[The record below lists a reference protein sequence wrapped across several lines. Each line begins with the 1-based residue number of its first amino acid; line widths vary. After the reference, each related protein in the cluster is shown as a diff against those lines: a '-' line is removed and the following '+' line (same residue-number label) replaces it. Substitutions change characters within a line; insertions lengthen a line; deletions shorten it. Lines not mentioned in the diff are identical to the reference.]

1 MNIQILDSWLREH
14 LKTRATPANFA
25 EKLSLTSVSV
35 ERIEK
40 LGNDFLYDIEVTTN
54 RPDLMSVIGIAREA
68 AAVLPQH
75 GIDAEFIP
83 LKLAEPKL
91 SNTDAPPLEIVNDE
105 TLTGRICAVI
115 MDVEIGK
122 SPKEIEERL
131 LAADIRSI
139 NNVIDVTNYV
149 MREVGHPT
157 HVFDYDRIA
166 SHKLIVRE
174 SKKGE
179 KIVTLDKKEHILL
192 GGDIVADDGTGQ
204 IVDLLGVMG
213 TDNSV
218 VTDTTKRI
226 LYFIDNNNPEKIRRT
241 SMNLGIRSEAAVL
254 NEKGVDPELAYEAF
268 LRGIDLFEKV
278 AQGKVVSK
286 LYDIYPNKPKEK
298 TISVLQEKITS
309 VIGIE
314 IPLSKAAKTLKD
326 LGFET
331 KIDGHALHA
340 TVPTFRLD
348 DVSIE
353 EDLIEEIAR
362 VYGYHLLPSILP
374 PIQNSSPYNLSSNIF
389 FWEARIRNFFKYNSF
404 SEVYT
409 YTMVGDDL
417 FEGDITDAVIIANP
431 LNDELLYMRRTL
443 VPSLLQIADLNK
455 SRDELFIFEI
465 ANVYIKKTNDL
476 PNELLKLAGLIRYPK
491 VSFAKSKGL
500 LENLFSDLGIKNI
513 SWKNPQD
520 GGEGA
525 DIFAGSELL
534 GTIEQLS
541 NDTIDF
547 ELDFEILIKHSSLK
561 KTYNQISRFPPVIED
576 VRIALPAEAS
586 FDEAVK
592 VIKKQSHLVATVNL
606 LDAYQNKITL
616 RITYQDSTK
625 NLTNEDIAPIREKIE
640 TALTKDLKAKIG

>member
-14 LKTRATPANFA
+14 LKTKATPASLA
-25 EKLSLTSVSV
+25 EKLSLTSVSI

-54 RPDLMSVIGIAREA
+54 RPDLMSVVGIAREA

-83 LKLAEPKL
+83 LKLRGPEINNL
-91 SNTDAPPLEIVNDE
+91 NLPLEIVNDE
-105 TLTGRICAVI
+105 KLTGRICAVI
-115 MDVEIGK
+115 MEVEISK

-131 LAADIRSI
+131 LAAGIRSI

-174 SKKGE
+174 AKRGE
-179 KIVTLDKKEHILL
+179 KIVTLDKKEHILS
-192 GGDIVADDGTGQ
+192 GGDIVADDSSGT

-226 LYFIDNNNPEKIRRT
+226 LYFIDNNNPEKIRKT
-241 SMNLGIRSEAAVL
+241 SMSLGIRSEAAVL
-254 NEKGVDPELAYEAF
+254 NEKGVDPELAYTAF
-268 LRGIDLFEKV
+268 LRGIELFEKI
-278 AQGKVVSK
+278 AHGKVISK
-286 LYDIYPNKPKEK
+286 LYDIYPEKPKSK
-298 TISVLQEKITS
+298 TISVSQEKITS

-314 IPLSKAAKTLKD
+314 IPLNKAAKTLQD

-331 KIDGHALHA
+331 KTDGKILHA
-340 TVPTFRLD
+340 TIPTFRLN
-348 DVSIE
+348 DVDIE

-362 VYGYHLLPSILP
+362 VHGYHLLPSILP
-374 PIQNSSPYNLSSNIF
+374 PIQNESPYNLSSNIF

-409 YTMVGDDL
+409 YAMVGDDL
-417 FEGDITDAVIIANP
+417 FEGDTDNAVIIANP

-443 VPSLLQIADLNK
+443 VPSLLQVADLNK
-455 SRDELFIFEI
+455 NRDELFIFEL
-465 ANVYIKKTNDL
+465 ANVYLRKSNDL
-476 PNELLKLAGLIRYPK
+476 PNELLKLAGLIKHPK
-491 VSFAKSKGL
+491 VSFATSKGL
-500 LENLFSDLGIKNI
+500 LENLFFDLGIKNI

-520 GGEGA
+520 GGDGA
-525 DIFAGSELL
+525 DILADKDLL

-541 NDTIDF
+541 TDTIDF
-547 ELDFEILIKHSSLK
+547 ELDFETLIKHSSLK
-561 KTYNQISRFPPVIED
+561 KTYNPISKFPPVIED
-576 VRIALPAEAS
+576 VTITLPAEAL

-592 VIKKQSHLVATVNL
+592 IIKKQSHLVVTVSL
-606 LDAYQNKITL
+606 LDMYQNKITL
-616 RITYQDSTK
+616 RITYQDPTK

>member
-14 LKTRATPANFA
+14 LKTKATPEVLA
-25 EKLSLTSVSV
+25 EKLSLTSVSI

-54 RPDLMSVIGIAREA
+54 RPDLMSVVGIAREA

-75 GIDAEFIP
+75 DIEAEFIP
-83 LKLAEPKL
+83 LKLRDPEINNL
-91 SNTDAPPLEIVNDE
+91 NLPLEISSDPKLVN
-105 TLTGRICAVI
+105 RICAVI
-115 MDVEIGK
+115 MDVEISK

-131 LAADIRSI
+131 LGAGIRSI
-139 NNVIDVTNYV
+139 NNLIDVTNYV

-174 SKKGE
+174 SKNGE
-179 KIVTLDKKEHILL
+179 KIVTLDKKEHILS
-192 GGDIVADDGTGQ
+192 GGDIVADDGRGQ

-226 LYFIDNNNPEKIRRT
+226 LYFIDNNNSEKIRKT
-241 SMNLGIRSEAAVL
+241 SMSLGIRSEAAVL
-254 NEKGVDPELAYEAF
+254 NEKGVDPELAYDAF

-278 AQGKVVSK
+278 AHGKVISK
-286 LYDIYPNKPKEK
+286 LYDIYPTKPKGK
-298 TISVLQEKITS
+298 TISVTQEKITN

-331 KIDGHALHA
+331 KITDQAITA
-340 TVPTFRLD
+340 DVPSWRLN
-348 DVSIE
+348 DVTIE
-353 EDLIEEIAR
+353 EDVIEEIAR

-374 PIQNSSPYNLSSNIF
+374 PIQNESPYNLSSNIF
-389 FWEARIRNFFKYNSF
+389 FWENRIRNFFKYNSF

-409 YTMVGDDL
+409 YAMVGDDL
-417 FEGDITDAVIIANP
+417 FEGDTKDAVIIANP

-443 VPSLLQIADLNK
+443 VPSLLQVADLNK
-455 SRDELFIFEI
+455 NRDELFIFEI
-465 ANVYIKKTNDL
+465 ANVYLRKSNDL
-476 PNELLKLAGLIRYPK
+476 PNELLKLAGLIKHPK
-491 VSFAKSKGL
+491 VSFTTSKGL
-500 LENLFSDLGIKNI
+500 LENLFSDLGIKTI

-525 DIFAGSELL
+525 DIFAGNDLL

-547 ELDFEILIKHSSLK
+547 ELDFETLIKHSSLK
-561 KTYNQISRFPPVIED
+561 KTYNPISKFPPVIED
-576 VRIALPAEAS
+576 ITIVLPKEKKFSDAVSLITKQSELV
-586 FDEAVK
+586 EAV
-592 VIKKQSHLVATVNL
+592 SLHDT
-606 LDAYQNKITL
+606 YQDKITL
-616 RITYQDSTK
+616 RIIYQDPTK
-625 NLTNEDIAPIREKIE
+625 NLTNEDITPIREKI
-640 TALTKDLKAKIG
+640 TSALEKDLKAKIG